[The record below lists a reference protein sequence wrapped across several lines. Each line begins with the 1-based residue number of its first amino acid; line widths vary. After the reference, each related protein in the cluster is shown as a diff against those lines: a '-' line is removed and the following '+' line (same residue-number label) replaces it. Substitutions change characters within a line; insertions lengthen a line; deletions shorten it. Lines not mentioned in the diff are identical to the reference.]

1 MFILNGDQWISL
13 PLKLPR
19 EFAHGGAVHLHGE
32 IYIFGGSM
40 RRETYKLDKETLK
53 WTRLADMIEG
63 RRYISNSCLE
73 WKGSIW
79 VFGGWQSKRVER
91 YDLNTKKWI
100 KMA

>member
-1 MFILNGDQWISL
+1 MEMKLYEKY
-13 PLKLPR
+13 LKINTETGKLCVRIERLER
-19 EFAHGGAVHLHGE
+19 E
-32 IYIFGGSM
+32 
-40 RRETYKLDKETLK
+40 K